1 MTWHK
6 IAEAYGF
13 RLPKERID
21 AVAPTLDDLREKVR
35 AALDRDLSIEE
46 PVGVF
51 RPKRERP

>member
-1 MTWHK
+1 MWQK

-21 AVAPTLDDLREKVR
+21 AVAPTLDDLREQIK

-51 RPKRERP
+51 RPRRERP

>member
-1 MTWHK
+1 MMWQK

-21 AVAPTLDDLREKVR
+21 AITPTLNDLREQVR
-35 AALDRDLSIEE
+35 AALDRDLSTEE

-51 RPKRERP
+51 RPRRERP